1 VSPWETIDLQPSP
14 RRRRRK
20 PEGESLSYASSLE
33 EIDADRVSDEDP
45 GCVWIQALRETGS
58 AISQQV
64 IDRLQEHSES
74 NAINLVNGA
83 IDSWHRDAPLSSL
96 SEILLAAIEGSSNA
110 ALGCLAQKTRENRK
124 KKVCHADDV
133 QAVHRKSQGVPRNSV
148 HGKSAAFEAIS
159 RLQNMAGQPRICKLQ
174 PSAVSQK
181 FHAMVARKKALD
193 EVAYAHAWLSDIE
206 SREAWVDPYPMLC
219 IVPGPE
225 ESLHLWQNNVDAKIL
240 GDAQGSSS
248 AINGRTDDQAQ
259 KALNEVNDMSDR
271 AMSIVTE
278 KPKLLE
284 DRCWEYLAARHP
296 GILEHRRQR
305 ATLED
310 AEKNR

>member
-1 VSPWETIDLQPSP
+1 MQPSP

-20 PEGESLSYASSLE
+20 PEGESLSHASSHE
-33 EIDADRVSDEDP
+33 EIDADRVEDDDP

-83 IDSWHRDAPLSSL
+83 IDVWHRDAPLSSL

-110 ALGCLAQKTRENRK
+110 ALGCLAQRTSENRK
-124 KKVCHADDV
+124 KKVCRADDV
-133 QAVHRKSQGVPRNSV
+133 QVVHRKSEAVPRNSV

-159 RLQNMAGQPRICKLQ
+159 RLQNMSGQSRICKFQ

-181 FHAMVARKKALD
+181 FHAIVARRKALD
-193 EVAYAHAWLSDIE
+193 EIAYAHAWLSDIE

-219 IVPGPE
+219 IVPRPE
-225 ESLHLWQNNVDAKIL
+225 ESPHLQNNVDAKVL
-240 GDAQGSSS
+240 GDAQGSTS

-259 KALNEVNDMSDR
+259 KALNEVHDMSDR

-296 GILEHRRQR
+296 GVLEHRRLR

-310 AEKNR
+310 VEKNR